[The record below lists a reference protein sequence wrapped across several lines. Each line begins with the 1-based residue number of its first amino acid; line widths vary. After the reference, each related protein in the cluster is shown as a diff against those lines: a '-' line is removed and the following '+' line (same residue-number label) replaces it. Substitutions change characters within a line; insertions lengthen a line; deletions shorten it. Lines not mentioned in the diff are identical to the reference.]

1 MSLFN
6 PSFVFWIY
14 LGGYSWHMNNGILS
28 PRRLD
33 VLGVGCIL
41 VHKVWYTRLC
51 RRLKYDEGVI
61 WERQHMMLYLR
72 DQFVLANKPWKLQ
85 IVSLWGWSVVWM
97 ISWCA
102 VLLISSWRSV
112 ILFYWSD
119 HICWRHHD
127 FGFFL
132 RLVSACSSV
141 FSYFSVLNI
150 FLFAVYFFP
159 YSRMILLADDYL
171 RCSYL
176 VLVIFIW
183 VGALFPVIFWMPFFP
198 FLCWFLVDVYFLLS
212 ALASC
217 YPVVFVVLC
226 VCISCTWF
234 LFSIGWWGWCWLLS
248 AVIVLLWMATSGIVI
263 IV

>member
-6 PSFVFWIY
+6 QSVVFWIY

-41 VHKVWYTRLC
+41 VHKLWYTLLY
-51 RRLKYDEGVI
+51 RRLNYDEGVM

-85 IVSLWGWSVVWM
+85 IVSLWGWIVVWM

-127 FGFFL
+127 FGFFVC
-132 RLVSACSSV
+132 LVSACSSV

-198 FLCWFLVDVYFLLS
+198 FCAGSLSMFIFFSLLLLLVIL
-212 ALASC
+212 
-217 YPVVFVVLC
+217 
-226 VCISCTWF
+226 
-234 LFSIGWWGWCWLLS
+234 
-248 AVIVLLWMATSGIVI
+248 
-263 IV
+263 